1 MPALPL
7 DITLSQFVRLERPT
21 RPIAIG
27 NIQQKPQTMRFVHG
41 LRYIHLAHKR
51 RSMEVGDSRSFAVGS
66 FRPGVP
72 RPSTPTCLADAAKR
86 IERMGVSEAKP
97 VIASHFSAWGKGQ

>member
-7 DITLSQFVRLERPT
+7 DITLSQSVRLERLT

-41 LRYIHLAHKR
+41 LRYIPRPQTTLHGGLRFAFIR
-51 RSMEVGDSRSFAVGS
+51 GCWFFPSRSAAACDTQLSG
-66 FRPGVP
+66 RQAARENGGV
-72 RPSTPTCLADAAKR
+72 RS
-86 IERMGVSEAKP
+86 
-97 VIASHFSAWGKGQ
+97 

>member
-1 MPALPL
+1 MPALPF

-41 LRYIHLAHKR
+41 LRYIHSPTNDAPWRFAIRVH
-51 RSMEVGDSRSFAVGS
+51 SRLVHS
-66 FRPGVP
+66 VP
-72 RPSTPTCLADAAKR
+72 ECRGLRHPVAWPSNSSK
-86 IERMGVSEAKP
+86 RMGVSEANP